1 MFDSPSKNMLYDMV
15 SADKIEILLTVS
27 GNNDFVIAGRSS
39 HEYWNYWL
47 IHIVL
52 VDFQPQTV

>member
-15 SADKIEILLTVS
+15 STDKIEILVTVS
-27 GNNDFVIAGRSS
+27 GNNVFVIAGRSS
-39 HEYWNYWL
+39 HEYWL